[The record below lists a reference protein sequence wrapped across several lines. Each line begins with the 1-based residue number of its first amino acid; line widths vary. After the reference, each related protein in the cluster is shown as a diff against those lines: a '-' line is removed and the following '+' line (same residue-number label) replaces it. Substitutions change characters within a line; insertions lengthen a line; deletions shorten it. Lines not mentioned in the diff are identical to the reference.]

1 MVLRANTSGKEDTEA
16 PGQHD
21 QRQRERSS
29 RRSNPKT
36 GTRKMEPMNTLATQQ
51 QELGQQMGKLL
62 ANLKKDPADRKT
74 VNYIADRRRQLQGY
88 ISAVKI
94 NHQKIVE
101 LKEPQHEYHKT
112 NFIGQLEDVHLK
124 ASDYL
129 DKIERSIKTEGE
141 HEKRDTAQ
149 EMRIR
154 KQEKLIHSNDAL
166 SSTEKMHYL
175 KSHVDGEAARLIQH
189 LHISERNYE
198 TAWDIIT
205 KRYHNTRLI
214 TSKLLDKILD
224 FPVSHKEDAHQVR
237 MLHDTIHE
245 CREGINNI
253 GHDTTSWGPIITKLI
268 SRKWDTETN
277 RIFEQ
282 SLKNPTETP
291 ALEEVMEFMKSRF
304 QSLEALAMKRGDQ
317 PPSSYKPNW
326 VGNKQPN
333 CTYCKEQHQ
342 IEMCPKFGKLSVAE
356 RIKIVKE
363 QQLCFKCIRHS
374 CNTDSFKNCSTC
386 RYPHHSLLHQT
397 SRTAPATRGSQ
408 AMSHASTAAKQM
420 EVKEEDQ
427 QVLLATA
434 IVRAQDILGQR
445 HLLRALV
452 DPGSQASFITEQ
464 AAQQLMVPR
473 QKTRAMISGLG
484 EGSPINAR
492 AKVTVHL
499 HPRQSS
505 KYTLTTDL
513 IVLPKITG
521 MLPMKSMEFDLEPWQ
536 TKILADPTLNITG
549 PIHVLLGAQ
558 DYAKIILNGVTKT
571 ASALLGQQ
579 TELEWIVSD
588 QVMYP
593 EKKGT
598 PVIGMVSTMEEER
611 NLSKYWEMEEVEVSS
626 RSKEEDIQCENHYMA
641 TTTRGRDGR
650 YTVRIPFKEAPTMV
664 NSSRSLAVARLHQLE
679 KKLEK
684 EHRVREQYKAF
695 LQEYIDLG
703 HMKLV
708 PPKGEGRYY
717 IPHQPVIKEASAT
730 TKLRVVFDA
739 SATTR
744 SRKSLNQTMH
754 VGPRLQEEL
763 ADILVRWRKHPV
775 AFTADIQKM
784 YRQINIHEDDQPLQ
798 TILWRFNQHQPIQEY
813 QLTTVTYGTT
823 AAPYLATRTLQ
834 QLAKDEEK
842 EYPNAS
848 RVALTD
854 FYVDDELT
862 AMLDKGGFKLHKWST
877 NKLQMLQSIPDE
889 LRDPSVSQFK
899 DEEMKK
905 SLGILWIPHQDVFTF
920 KIEEGNPATTKRGIL
935 SAVAKIFDPLGWLA
949 PVTIMAKLLIQ
960 RLWLT
965 NASWDE
971 NIPESLRMEW
981 LKFTSD
987 IGSVEEIQI
996 PRWIH
1001 NKNETLEIHGFCD
1014 ASEKAYGA
1022 VVYTKASQGKVS
1034 LLMAKS
1040 KVAPARTKPTIP
1052 KLELCAAV
1060 LLARLIK
1067 RATTALQ
1074 EKDITIFAWTDSM
1087 ITLAWIKG
1095 EPSRWK
1101 TFVYNR
1107 VMEINNLTSK
1117 EQWNHVCTNDNPA
1130 DLISRGTT
1138 GFKLKTN
1145 ELWWNGPKWLA
1156 SEDWK
1161 SSEKATPTTNLE
1173 TRKCMVITKTEEDG
1187 QWMQERFSSL
1197 TKLIRVTAY
1206 CNRFISYCR
1215 KNQKST
1221 EHLTVEELKKGLIQ
1235 QIRRSQQETHLI
1247 EIQALTKGKKIPT
1260 GSKITSLNP
1269 FIDQD
1274 GVLRVGGRLS
1284 NSLLTYSEKHPCIIG
1299 AKSHLAHLLIID
1311 AHQKT
1316 LHGGLQITLAYLR
1329 RRYWIINGR
1338 RTAQGTIR
1346 KCARCIRYKKQT
1358 ATQLMGDLPAARVT
1372 PSAPFQH
1379 CGIDYAGPI
1388 QVRAW
1393 KGRGHKSYKGY
1404 IAVFVCLAT
1413 RAIHLE
1419 VVSDMTTESFL
1430 AALKRFQARRGRC
1443 QHIYSDN
1450 GTNFVGASKMIE
1462 QDVHKILQSKEI
1474 QDASTTAGTQ
1484 WHFIPPASP
1493 HMGGIWESGVKS
1505 LKHHMRRTIGETTL
1519 TYEELT
1525 TLVQQIEACLNS
1537 RPLVPIRE
1545 VMDEDTL
1552 LTPGH
1557 FLIGRPILEPLEETG
1572 EDLKIGL
1579 SNRWKMVQKMKKEI
1593 WKAWSSEYLHNLQ
1606 QRYKWKTKNDNIKI
1620 NDIVLV
1626 KDDNLSPGKWP
1637 LAKVIATHPAEDNIV
1652 RVVTTQKADG
1662 KTSKKAIHQLVPL
1675 HSEDAQKKS
1684 AAGNNQEMKSFS
1696 IKAIVVTI
1704 LMMMI
1709 GTTVA
1714 EYNITHPN
1722 PGFYI
1727 EHMGDGRIE
1736 RGIFRIDIQYKKTR
1750 INEDIHA
1757 TLQSITQFKELCNK
1771 TAEIAENSHCTELV
1785 QLLEDHENEIQWL
1798 KEEIGSTMVE
1808 RRKRGILGDILTA
1821 VFGVNDEVYKDIASL
1836 NKNQQE
1842 IIRNADRQTK
1852 IMLSALSAFNETETK
1867 IEKQLQR
1874 FHRKLNEGIQ
1884 MINQMSKWYRT
1895 VDENRLNLQV
1905 LSIYTITVTLANEV
1919 QHHYKKVIN
1928 INNGRGSLHELIS
1941 DIRIK
1946 IILSEAEKK
1955 MPSNVRVLAHPVLRV
1970 AVKQTDTH
1978 IHVQGFF
1985 LVAEITEYVIMKI
1998 TSIPIKIENTTFWTL
2013 ESINGVLAVDYNNQQ
2028 YFEMTNEEF
2037 KESIKIAKHK
2047 FVCAPTVVKKIEE
2060 NPNCIINEMYNRT
2073 EKNQCSIQQHHFQ
2086 DIVWKQLYMT
2096 NTWMFVTAQPTR
2108 VAVTCNNKR
2117 QDVVLNAT
2125 GILKVSQD
2133 CLVQTRRNI
2142 LNPKRD
2148 FDTSVLGTYIKHL
2161 NTRINQDTRMPDQ
2174 KLIEEEP
2181 VLKAEDHFGS
2191 IIKEEAEL
2199 QNDIHNTIWRTVTTK
2214 SVATSTITILII
2226 ISTIGVIFGLKNMEN
2241 QTQGG
2246 N

>member
-29 RRSNPKT
+29 RRSNPKA

-51 QELGQQMGKLL
+51 QELGHQMGKLL

-74 VNYIADRRRQLQGY
+74 ANYIADRRRQLQGY

-129 DKIERSIKTEGE
+129 DKIERSIKTGGE

-154 KQEKLIHSNDAL
+154 KQEVRITQIEQLLFQVEDELKKQSRNSSRIKVLCDRAEKCWDRIGEDEIEIRANEIEFVHEYFATERYVEAQRRYDAFQEQIANMEMQNSSSKIKLPIIKIPIFRTGYENWTAFHDLFQKLIHSNDAL

-237 MLHDTIHE
+237 MLH
-245 CREGINNI
+245 EGINNI

-282 SLKNPTETP
+282 SLKNPTEMP

-374 CNTDSFKNCSTC
+374 CNTKCYSLKNCSTC

-408 AMSHASTAAKQM
+408 AMSHASTAAKEM
-420 EVKEEDQ
+420 EIKKEDQ

-434 IVRAQDILGQR
+434 IVQAQDILGQR

-473 QKTRAMISGLG
+473 QKTRAMVSGLG
-484 EGSPINAR
+484 EGSPTNAR

-611 NLSKYWEMEEVEVSS
+611 NLSKYWEMEEVEVPN
-626 RSKEEDIQCENHYMA
+626 RSKEEDVQCEKHYMA

-981 LKFTSD
+981 LKLTSD

-1001 NKNETLEIHGFCD
+1001 
-1014 ASEKAYGA
+1014 
-1022 VVYTKASQGKVS
+1022 
-1034 LLMAKS
+1034 
-1040 KVAPARTKPTIP
+1040 
-1052 KLELCAAV
+1052 
-1060 LLARLIK
+1060 
-1067 RATTALQ
+1067 
-1074 EKDITIFAWTDSM
+1074 
-1087 ITLAWIKG
+1087 
-1095 EPSRWK
+1095 
-1101 TFVYNR
+1101 
-1107 VMEINNLTSK
+1107 
-1117 EQWNHVCTNDNPA
+1117 
-1130 DLISRGTT
+1130 
-1138 GFKLKTN
+1138 
-1145 ELWWNGPKWLA
+1145 
-1156 SEDWK
+1156 
-1161 SSEKATPTTNLE
+1161 
-1173 TRKCMVITKTEEDG
+1173 
-1187 QWMQERFSSL
+1187 
-1197 TKLIRVTAY
+1197 
-1206 CNRFISYCR
+1206 
-1215 KNQKST
+1215 
-1221 EHLTVEELKKGLIQ
+1221 
-1235 QIRRSQQETHLI
+1235 
-1247 EIQALTKGKKIPT
+1247 
-1260 GSKITSLNP
+1260 
-1269 FIDQD
+1269 
-1274 GVLRVGGRLS
+1274 
-1284 NSLLTYSEKHPCIIG
+1284 
-1299 AKSHLAHLLIID
+1299 
-1311 AHQKT
+1311 
-1316 LHGGLQITLAYLR
+1316 
-1329 RRYWIINGR
+1329 
-1338 RTAQGTIR
+1338 
-1346 KCARCIRYKKQT
+1346 
-1358 ATQLMGDLPAARVT
+1358 
-1372 PSAPFQH
+1372 
-1379 CGIDYAGPI
+1379 
-1388 QVRAW
+1388 
-1393 KGRGHKSYKGY
+1393 
-1404 IAVFVCLAT
+1404 
-1413 RAIHLE
+1413 
-1419 VVSDMTTESFL
+1419 
-1430 AALKRFQARRGRC
+1430 
-1443 QHIYSDN
+1443 
-1450 GTNFVGASKMIE
+1450 
-1462 QDVHKILQSKEI
+1462 
-1474 QDASTTAGTQ
+1474 
-1484 WHFIPPASP
+1484 
-1493 HMGGIWESGVKS
+1493 
-1505 LKHHMRRTIGETTL
+1505 
-1519 TYEELT
+1519 
-1525 TLVQQIEACLNS
+1525 
-1537 RPLVPIRE
+1537 
-1545 VMDEDTL
+1545 
-1552 LTPGH
+1552 
-1557 FLIGRPILEPLEETG
+1557 
-1572 EDLKIGL
+1572 
-1579 SNRWKMVQKMKKEI
+1579 
-1593 WKAWSSEYLHNLQ
+1593 
-1606 QRYKWKTKNDNIKI
+1606 TKNDNIKI

-1675 HSEDAQKKS
+1675 H
-1684 AAGNNQEMKSFS
+1684 
-1696 IKAIVVTI
+1696 
-1704 LMMMI
+1704 
-1709 GTTVA
+1709 
-1714 EYNITHPN
+1714 
-1722 PGFYI
+1722 
-1727 EHMGDGRIE
+1727 
-1736 RGIFRIDIQYKKTR
+1736 
-1750 INEDIHA
+1750 
-1757 TLQSITQFKELCNK
+1757 
-1771 TAEIAENSHCTELV
+1771 
-1785 QLLEDHENEIQWL
+1785 
-1798 KEEIGSTMVE
+1798 
-1808 RRKRGILGDILTA
+1808 
-1821 VFGVNDEVYKDIASL
+1821 
-1836 NKNQQE
+1836 
-1842 IIRNADRQTK
+1842 
-1852 IMLSALSAFNETETK
+1852 
-1867 IEKQLQR
+1867 
-1874 FHRKLNEGIQ
+1874 
-1884 MINQMSKWYRT
+1884 
-1895 VDENRLNLQV
+1895 
-1905 LSIYTITVTLANEV
+1905 
-1919 QHHYKKVIN
+1919 
-1928 INNGRGSLHELIS
+1928 
-1941 DIRIK
+1941 
-1946 IILSEAEKK
+1946 
-1955 MPSNVRVLAHPVLRV
+1955 
-1970 AVKQTDTH
+1970 
-1978 IHVQGFF
+1978 
-1985 LVAEITEYVIMKI
+1985 
-1998 TSIPIKIENTTFWTL
+1998 
-2013 ESINGVLAVDYNNQQ
+2013 
-2028 YFEMTNEEF
+2028 
-2037 KESIKIAKHK
+2037 
-2047 FVCAPTVVKKIEE
+2047 
-2060 NPNCIINEMYNRT
+2060 
-2073 EKNQCSIQQHHFQ
+2073 
-2086 DIVWKQLYMT
+2086 
-2096 NTWMFVTAQPTR
+2096 
-2108 VAVTCNNKR
+2108 
-2117 QDVVLNAT
+2117 
-2125 GILKVSQD
+2125 
-2133 CLVQTRRNI
+2133 
-2142 LNPKRD
+2142 
-2148 FDTSVLGTYIKHL
+2148 
-2161 NTRINQDTRMPDQ
+2161 
-2174 KLIEEEP
+2174 
-2181 VLKAEDHFGS
+2181 
-2191 IIKEEAEL
+2191 
-2199 QNDIHNTIWRTVTTK
+2199 
-2214 SVATSTITILII
+2214 
-2226 ISTIGVIFGLKNMEN
+2226 
-2241 QTQGG
+2241 
-2246 N
+2246 

>member
-1 MVLRANTSGKEDTEA
+1 MEMQNSSSKIKLPIIKIPIFRTGYENWTAF
-16 PGQHD
+16 HD
-21 QRQRERSS
+21 LFQ
-29 RRSNPKT
+29 
-36 GTRKMEPMNTLATQQ
+36 
-51 QELGQQMGKLL
+51 
-62 ANLKKDPADRKT
+62 
-74 VNYIADRRRQLQGY
+74 
-88 ISAVKI
+88 
-94 NHQKIVE
+94 
-101 LKEPQHEYHKT
+101 
-112 NFIGQLEDVHLK
+112 
-124 ASDYL
+124 
-129 DKIERSIKTEGE
+129 
-141 HEKRDTAQ
+141 
-149 EMRIR
+149 
-154 KQEKLIHSNDAL
+154 KLIHSNDAL

-374 CNTDSFKNCSTC
+374 CNTKCYSLKNCSTC

-408 AMSHASTAAKQM
+408 AMSHASTAAKEM
-420 EVKEEDQ
+420 EIKKEDQ

-434 IVRAQDILGQR
+434 IVQAQDILGQR

-473 QKTRAMISGLG
+473 QKTRAMVSGLG
-484 EGSPINAR
+484 EGSPTNAR
-492 AKVTVHL
+492 AKGTVHL

-854 FYVDDELT
+854 FYVDDVLTGAQTIEEANQLQQELT
-862 AMLDKGGFKLHKWST
+862 AMLDKRGFKLHKWST
-877 NKLQMLQSIPDE
+877 NKLQMLQSILDE

-1101 TFVYNR
+1101 TFVYN
-1107 VMEINNLTSK
+1107 
-1117 EQWNHVCTNDNPA
+1117 
-1130 DLISRGTT
+1130 
-1138 GFKLKTN
+1138 
-1145 ELWWNGPKWLA
+1145 
-1156 SEDWK
+1156 
-1161 SSEKATPTTNLE
+1161 
-1173 TRKCMVITKTEEDG
+1173 
-1187 QWMQERFSSL
+1187 
-1197 TKLIRVTAY
+1197 
-1206 CNRFISYCR
+1206 
-1215 KNQKST
+1215 
-1221 EHLTVEELKKGLIQ
+1221 
-1235 QIRRSQQETHLI
+1235 
-1247 EIQALTKGKKIPT
+1247 
-1260 GSKITSLNP
+1260 
-1269 FIDQD
+1269 
-1274 GVLRVGGRLS
+1274 
-1284 NSLLTYSEKHPCIIG
+1284 
-1299 AKSHLAHLLIID
+1299 
-1311 AHQKT
+1311 
-1316 LHGGLQITLAYLR
+1316 
-1329 RRYWIINGR
+1329 
-1338 RTAQGTIR
+1338 
-1346 KCARCIRYKKQT
+1346 
-1358 ATQLMGDLPAARVT
+1358 
-1372 PSAPFQH
+1372 
-1379 CGIDYAGPI
+1379 
-1388 QVRAW
+1388 
-1393 KGRGHKSYKGY
+1393 
-1404 IAVFVCLAT
+1404 
-1413 RAIHLE
+1413 
-1419 VVSDMTTESFL
+1419 
-1430 AALKRFQARRGRC
+1430 
-1443 QHIYSDN
+1443 
-1450 GTNFVGASKMIE
+1450 
-1462 QDVHKILQSKEI
+1462 
-1474 QDASTTAGTQ
+1474 
-1484 WHFIPPASP
+1484 
-1493 HMGGIWESGVKS
+1493 
-1505 LKHHMRRTIGETTL
+1505 
-1519 TYEELT
+1519 
-1525 TLVQQIEACLNS
+1525 
-1537 RPLVPIRE
+1537 
-1545 VMDEDTL
+1545 
-1552 LTPGH
+1552 
-1557 FLIGRPILEPLEETG
+1557 
-1572 EDLKIGL
+1572 
-1579 SNRWKMVQKMKKEI
+1579 
-1593 WKAWSSEYLHNLQ
+1593 
-1606 QRYKWKTKNDNIKI
+1606 
-1620 NDIVLV
+1620 
-1626 KDDNLSPGKWP
+1626 
-1637 LAKVIATHPAEDNIV
+1637 
-1652 RVVTTQKADG
+1652 
-1662 KTSKKAIHQLVPL
+1662 
-1675 HSEDAQKKS
+1675 
-1684 AAGNNQEMKSFS
+1684 QEMKSFS

-1757 TLQSITQFKELCNK
+1757 TLQSITHFKELCNK
-1771 TAEIAENSHCTELV
+1771 TAEIAGNSHCTELV

-1836 NKNQQE
+1836 NKN
-1842 IIRNADRQTK
+1842 
-1852 IMLSALSAFNETETK
+1852 
-1867 IEKQLQR
+1867 
-1874 FHRKLNEGIQ
+1874 
-1884 MINQMSKWYRT
+1884 
-1895 VDENRLNLQV
+1895 
-1905 LSIYTITVTLANEV
+1905 
-1919 QHHYKKVIN
+1919 
-1928 INNGRGSLHELIS
+1928 
-1941 DIRIK
+1941 
-1946 IILSEAEKK
+1946 
-1955 MPSNVRVLAHPVLRV
+1955 
-1970 AVKQTDTH
+1970 
-1978 IHVQGFF
+1978 
-1985 LVAEITEYVIMKI
+1985 
-1998 TSIPIKIENTTFWTL
+1998 
-2013 ESINGVLAVDYNNQQ
+2013 
-2028 YFEMTNEEF
+2028 
-2037 KESIKIAKHK
+2037 
-2047 FVCAPTVVKKIEE
+2047 
-2060 NPNCIINEMYNRT
+2060 
-2073 EKNQCSIQQHHFQ
+2073 
-2086 DIVWKQLYMT
+2086 
-2096 NTWMFVTAQPTR
+2096 
-2108 VAVTCNNKR
+2108 
-2117 QDVVLNAT
+2117 
-2125 GILKVSQD
+2125 
-2133 CLVQTRRNI
+2133 
-2142 LNPKRD
+2142 
-2148 FDTSVLGTYIKHL
+2148 
-2161 NTRINQDTRMPDQ
+2161 
-2174 KLIEEEP
+2174 
-2181 VLKAEDHFGS
+2181 
-2191 IIKEEAEL
+2191 
-2199 QNDIHNTIWRTVTTK
+2199 
-2214 SVATSTITILII
+2214 
-2226 ISTIGVIFGLKNMEN
+2226 
-2241 QTQGG
+2241 
-2246 N
+2246 